1 MRVDIH
7 LAFIGGFPILF
18 EFGFSYEVKRSLE
31 KSDNVQEEEAII
43 KKKRVLKV
51 G

>member
-1 MRVDIH
+1 MDIH
-7 LAFIGGFPILF
+7 LAFIGGVPILF

-31 KSDNVQEEEAII
+31 KSDNVQEEEVIV